1 MRKYEIGQEQKV
13 VTLYPDGYSMEWR
26 EHEDKSIDDQEWS
39 HYVAKHKEHEARR
52 ASTNERQDYWKTYRE
67 YLK

>member
-1 MRKYEIGQEQKV
+1 MRKYEIGQEQNV

-39 HYVAKHKEHEARR
+39 HYIEKYKEHEARMV
-52 ASTNERQDYWKTYRE
+52 STNERNEYWQNYVHKN
-67 YLK
+67 